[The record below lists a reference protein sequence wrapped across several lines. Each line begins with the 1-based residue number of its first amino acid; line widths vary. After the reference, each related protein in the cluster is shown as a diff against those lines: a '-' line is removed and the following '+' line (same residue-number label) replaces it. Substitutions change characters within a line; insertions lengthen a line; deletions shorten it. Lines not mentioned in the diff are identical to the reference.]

1 MTEDS
6 ARTIANV
13 VLGAAAVGAA
23 YVVISNPPLRRLAW
37 RLAVLG
43 VTRKLPQWLS
53 TEIQHAWKDSGKIA
67 GAEAPAYVRRP
78 AL

>member
-1 MTEDS
+1 MTDDS
-6 ARTIANV
+6 AHKVATV

-53 TEIQHAWKDSGKIA
+53 TEIRHAWKDSG
-67 GAEAPAYVRRP
+67 RSST
-78 AL
+78 LHQTL